1 MGERK
6 RATRRGWLLATP
18 ALLLGLALG
27 SACSGNN
34 PQVIETETPEEAAT
48 ATETAAAA
56 PSATPTIPVVL
67 PEGPSSERI
76 AAANRILREG
86 RFELARAT
94 FAQIAEEAANNEER
108 AEAWFGAGSAAHE
121 AGDVEASLAAFRTA
135 FELAPEGTPIASRAG
150 YLLAKRLNDAGEFAE
165 AATVANATERTSVL
179 DGYIRN
185 ELARALAGTGDADG
199 ANREWDAVLLLP
211 STSSTARAE
220 IYRAR
225 IALAEEADDTD
236 ALAAALDGLIAVT
249 GDPEARFERAAIARE
264 AEAWNVFEAQLTA
277 IIEDTPSSSF
287 AVLAIAELREAEIA
301 IDPGTEG
308 LVYYR
313 HDAYADAKRVLTPAL
328 DDPAATPSQVTFRAY
343 YLGASYEDSG
353 DYSSAISYYD
363 QAAGTGANSPFIHRA
378 KYWAARS
385 AEAARDYEEASQR
398 YVTLVSDGPAG
409 EFTEE
414 SAFRAGYVLL
424 RDSDLDG
431 AIAAWE
437 SAGAAES
444 ARIAYWRG
452 RALEER
458 GDDAA
463 AGEAFREAIGLG
475 AYDFHGL
482 EAAVRL
488 GLRAPVTDAPYVER
502 DLLQTVDWDAI
513 AVWLRQEVPG
523 DWPGRAPTAA
533 CDLMAS
539 GLRAQ
544 ARAELNAASNGSSA
558 WRTLELAREA
568 HVCGVTDVGAQLAVK
583 LRQQA
588 GVASHEPP
596 ADLLRVSYPIDF
608 GVTLAEEAKERGID
622 PLFLA
627 ALVRQESF
635 WDPVAGS
642 HAGALGLTQVIPPTG
657 QGIANALGYASFSPS
672 DLFRP
677 AVALEFGAYYLGGQ
691 INRFG
696 DPLLA
701 LTAYN
706 AGPGNAVR
714 WMERPRDTA
723 ADLVESIDITET
735 KLYVTYIYEAYAH
748 YQLAWSRDGAD

>member
-6 RATRRGWLLATP
+6 RAFRRGWLLATP

-34 PQVIETETPEEAAT
+34 PQVEETPTVPASGTAVDTAT
-48 ATETAAAA
+48 AG
-56 PSATPTIPVVL
+56 PSPTPTIQVVL
-67 PEGPSSERI
+67 PEGPSSARI

-94 FAQIAEEAANNEER
+94 FEQIAAEGENDEER

-121 AGDVEASLAAFRTA
+121 AGEVEASLAAFRTA

-165 AATVANATERTSVL
+165 AVEVATATERTPVL

-185 ELARALAGTGDADG
+185 ELARALAGSGDADG
-199 ANREWDAVLLLP
+199 ANREWDAVLLLS

-225 IALAEEADDTD
+225 IALAKEAEDTE

-249 GDPEARFERAAIARE
+249 GDAEARFERAAIARE
-264 AEAWNVFEAQLTA
+264 AAAWNVFESQLKA
-277 IIEDTPSSSF
+277 IIDNTPASSY
-287 AVLAIAELREAEIA
+287 AVRAIAELRDAGVA
-301 IDPGTEG
+301 IDPGAEG

-313 HDAYADAKRVLTPAL
+313 QDAYAEAKRVLTPSL
-328 DDPAATPSQVTFRAY
+328 DDPSATAAQITFRAY
-343 YLGASYEDSG
+343 YLGASHEDSG
-353 DYSSAISYYD
+353 DYANAIRYYD
-363 QAAGTGANSPFIHRA
+363 MAAGTGASSPFIHRA

-385 AEAARDYEEASQR
+385 AEAAGDFEEASTR
-398 YVTLVSDGPAG
+398 YVAIVTNGPPG
-409 EFTEE
+409 EFAEE

-431 AIAAWE
+431 AIAAWDA
-437 SAGAAES
+437 AGAAES
-444 ARIAYWRG
+444 ARVAYWRG

-463 AGEAFREAIGLG
+463 ASEAFRTAISLG

-488 GLRAPVTDAPYVER
+488 GLRKPVTDAPYVER

-513 AVWLRQEVPG
+513 AAWLRERVPG

-544 ARAELNAASNGSSA
+544 ARAELNAAANGSSA
-558 WRTLELAREA
+558 WRTLELVREA
-568 HVCGVTDVGAQLAVK
+568 YVCGVTDVAAQLAVR

-588 GVASHEPP
+588 GVASNEPP
-596 ADLLRVSYPIDF
+596 PDLLRVSYPIDF
-608 GVTLAEEAKERGID
+608 GVTLAAEAKERNID

-657 QGIANALGYASFSPS
+657 QGIANALGYASFSAS

-691 INRFG
+691 ITRFG

-723 ADLVESIDITET
+723 ADLVESIDFAET

-748 YQLAWSRDGAD
+748 YELAWAGD

>member
-6 RATRRGWLLATP
+6 RAFRRGWLIAP
-18 ALLLGLALG
+18 PVLLLGLVLG

-34 PQVIETETPEEAAT
+34 PQVEETPTGAAASQTAVGTAT
-48 ATETAAAA
+48 AG
-56 PSATPTIPVVL
+56 PPATPTIHVVL
-67 PEGPSSERI
+67 PEGSSSERI

-94 FAQIAEEAANNEER
+94 FEQIADAGENDEER

-121 AGDVEASLAAFRTA
+121 SGDVEASLRAFRTA
-135 FELAPEGTPIASRAG
+135 FELAPSGTPIASRSG
-150 YLLAKRLNDAGEFAE
+150 YLLAKRLNDAGEFEE
-165 AATVANATERTSVL
+165 AAEVARSTETTPVL

-185 ELARALAGTGDADG
+185 ELARALAGTGDAEG
-199 ANREWDAVLLLP
+199 ANREWDAVLLLT

-225 IALAEEADDTD
+225 IALAEDAEDMD

-249 GDPEARFERAAIARE
+249 GDAEARFERAAIARE
-264 AEAWNVFEAQLTA
+264 AEAWNVFEAQLKA
-277 IIEDTPSSSF
+277 IIENTPASTF
-287 AVLAIAELREAEIA
+287 AVLAIAELRDAGIA
-301 IDPGTEG
+301 IDPGAEG

-313 HDAYADAKRVLTPAL
+313 RDAYSDAKRVLTPSL
-328 DDPAATPSQVTFRAY
+328 DDPTATAVQLTFRAY
-343 YLGASYEDSG
+343 YLAASHEDSG
-353 DYSSAISYYD
+353 DYANAVRYYD
-363 QAAGTGANSPFIHRA
+363 LAAGTGANSPFIHRA

-385 AEAARDYEEASQR
+385 AEAASDFGEASQR
-398 YVTLVSDGPAG
+398 YVSLVADGPAG

-424 RDSDLDG
+424 RDGDLEG
-431 AIAAWE
+431 AIAAWDA
-437 SAGAAES
+437 AGAAQS
-444 ARIAYWRG
+444 ARVAYWRG
-452 RALEER
+452 RALEDS
-458 GDDAA
+458 GDDAGA
-463 AGEAFREAIGLG
+463 SEAFREAIALG

-488 GLRAPVTDAPYVER
+488 GLREPVRNAPYVER
-502 DLLQTVDWDAI
+502 DLLQGVDWDAI
-513 AVWLRQEVPG
+513 AEWLRGRVPG

-539 GLRAQ
+539 GLRGQ
-544 ARAELNAASNGSSA
+544 ARAEIQAAANGSTA

-568 HVCGVTDVGAQLAVK
+568 YVCGVTDVGAQLAVK

-608 GVTLAEEAKERGID
+608 GVTLDEEAAERGID

-627 ALVRQESF
+627 ALVRQESY

-657 QGIANALGYASFSPS
+657 QGIANALGYSSFRAS

-691 INRFG
+691 IARFG

-723 ADLVESIDITET
+723 ADLVESIDFTET

-748 YQLAWSRDGAD
+748 YQLAWAAE